1 MKQQNFT
8 KGRAGEAIAAAY
20 LKKHGFEVIEQNW
33 RSKFGEIDIVATKN
47 ETLLFIEVKLKYGD
61 KFGSPEE
68 MLTKTKIQQVLNNA
82 EVYLL
87 AHRKFMCFKKRID
100 GICIVMEGEHVARI
114 THYEN
119 ISG

>member
-1 MKQQNFT
+1 MKQQNFI
-8 KGRAGEAIAAAY
+8 KGRTGEAIAAEY
-20 LKKHGFEVIEQNW
+20 LKKDGFEVIEHNW
-33 RSKFGEIDIVATKN
+33 HTKFGEIDIVATKSN
-47 ETLLFIEVKLKYGD
+47 TLVFVEVKLKIGD

-68 MLTKTKIQQVLNNA
+68 MITKTKIQQVLNNA

-87 AHRKFMCFKKRID
+87 AHTEFKNYNKRID
-100 GICIVMEGEHVARI
+100 GVCIVMEGEHISRI